1 MEGQEENGLGPSSCG
16 KGRIPPHPEERL
28 KGRTESEREEIDKDE
43 RE

>member
-16 KGRIPPHPEERL
+16 KGRIPPPEERL
-28 KGRTESEREEIDKDE
+28 KGRTESEREEIDKEE